1 MLSAAAAQYRLCEQ
15 AILDTQALRVLAELL
30 EALPG
35 AGFEALHSHPKITAQ
50 HRQRKAIVYLRQSTE
65 RQVRHNTES
74 QRLQYE
80 LADRARALG
89 FQQVEIID
97 TDLGRSGAVQREGF
111 QCLIASVAIG
121 EVGMVLSRE
130 VSRLSRTDKDW
141 CQLLE
146 LCQLFDTLVADA
158 EQVYDVST
166 MADQL
171 VLGIKG
177 TLSVVELKILRQ
189 RMQQGMEAKARRGE
203 LVRLLPPG
211 YLRDASGDIVKDPDQ
226 RVQEAIARVFGIFRQ
241 TFLWFK
247 SRGLELPVNKR
258 RDQKMTL
265 VWQVPSQ
272 SFIRSILHNP
282 CYAGAYVWGQR
293 PTELVFI
300 DGKLVKRTSKLQRP
314 EDCRVFIPDHHER
327 YIDWDT
333 FQDNQRIM
341 RSNANRTE
349 PDEAVGAVRAGK
361 GLLVGLLRCGRC
373 GRKMHVRYWGKSGT
387 SPRYGCAG
395 EFADGGSYCLT
406 FGGAGVDRRFTEEL
420 LRVLT
425 PLGIQA
431 SLEAVER
438 TGRQEQARR
447 QALERQ
453 RQQFDYEVQ
462 RAFEQYNEVDPRHR
476 LVAAELERRWNA
488 KLEELEAVT
497 TALAAVD
504 HQTRVLSEAE
514 RAALLRLGE
523 RFAEVWDSPYC
534 PVEPRKTIMRTVVKE
549 VIVNVDAGGETL
561 QFIIHWHGG
570 SHTRFE
576 MSKPQWGV
584 ADKTAP
590 EAIELICEMAV
601 RYSDEEIARVL
612 NKHGRRTGK
621 GNRWTKQRVAAARR
635 KYVIDGHRR
644 PQPDPELLWR
654 QHKGD
659 QTPGRKRAFKARP
672 SRALGTMGNPTCRF
686 GLSANLPGI
695 GPSPSHRQAGPPR
708 GWFRCPANALS
719 VKSRG

>member
-1 MLSAAAAQYRLCEQ
+1 MTS
-15 AILDTQALRVLAELL
+15 
-30 EALPG
+30 
-35 AGFEALHSHPKITAQ
+35 LHNHPKITAQ

-97 TDLGRSGAVQREGF
+97 SDLGRSAAIGAVQRHGF
-111 QCLIASVAIG
+111 QRLIACVAIG
-121 EVGMVLSRE
+121 EVGIILSRE

-146 LCQLFDTLVADA
+146 LCQLFDTLIADA
-158 EQVYDVST
+158 EQIYDVST
-166 MADQL
+166 MDDQL

-211 YLRDASGDIVKDPDQ
+211 YIRDAAGDIVKHPDQ
-226 RVQEAIARVFGIFRQ
+226 RVQDAIARVFGIFRQTRSVRQ

-247 SRGLELPVNKR
+247 SRGLELPVNKSQ
-258 RDQKMTL
+258 DQKMRL

-293 PTELVFI
+293 QTELAFI

-327 YIDWDT
+327 YIDWET

-341 RSNANRTE
+341 RSNVNRTE
-349 PDEAVGAVRAGK
+349 PEEAVGAVRAGK

-373 GRKMHVRYWGKSGT
+373 GRKIHVRYWGKSGT
-387 SPRYGCAG
+387 SPRYGCPG
-395 EFADGGSYCLT
+395 EFADGGSYCLR
-406 FGGAGVDRRFTEEL
+406 FGGAGADRRFTEEL

-425 PLGIQA
+425 PLGLQA
-431 SLEAVER
+431 SLQAVER
-438 TGRQEQARR
+438 SDRQEQAQR
-447 QALERQ
+447 QAIERQ
-453 RQQFDYEVQ
+453 RQQLDYEVQ

-497 TALAAVD
+497 TALAAAD
-504 HQTRVLSEAE
+504 HQIRVLSEPE
-514 RAALLRLGE
+514 RTALLRLGE
-523 RFAEVWDSPYC
+523 RFAEVWDSC
-534 PVEPRKTIMRTVVKE
+534 PAKLRKTIIRTVVKE
-549 VIVNVDAGGETL
+549 VIANVDGETL
-561 QFIIHWHGG
+561 QFVIHWHGG

-576 MSKPQWGV
+576 MPKPQWGV

-590 EAIELICEMAV
+590 EAIALIREMAV

-635 KYVIDGHRR
+635 KHVIDGHRR
-644 PQPDPELLWR
+644 PRPDPELLTLR
-654 QHKGD
+654 QAARYCGASTTTIKRLVANGLLQRD
-659 QTPGRKRAFKARP
+659 QVAPWAPWEIRRADLDSAPVRQ
-672 SRALGTMGNPTCRF
+672 ALAHLQAAGK
-686 GLSANLPGI
+686 LALPGD
-695 GPSPSHRQAGPPR
+695 GSDAQQTL
-708 GWFRCPANALS
+708 FQ
-719 VKSRG
+719 